1 MYLLVPVDFS
11 PHSEAALREACRLS
25 GRIGAALLVLHVV
38 HDPAAMPGYY
48 TKALLKK
55 PLLGRMEDSAAE
67 MLATFLE
74 RAAQSD
80 DDIRGCKGLESLLV
94 TGVPTTRIV
103 EVAKQRG
110 VMMIVM
116 GSQGRTG
123 LRHLMMGSIAEQV
136 VRLSPVPVTVVK
148 S

>member
-1 MYLLVPVDFS
+1 
-11 PHSEAALREACRLS
+11 
-25 GRIGAALLVLHVV
+25 VV
-38 HDPAAMPGYY
+38 HDPAQMPGYY
-48 TKALLKK
+48 TKALLDK
-55 PLLGRMEDSAAE
+55 PLLGRIEDSAAD
-67 MLATFLE
+67 MLASFLV
-74 RAAQSD
+74 RAADSH

-110 VMMIVM
+110 VTMIVM

-123 LRHLMMGSIAEQV
+123 LKHLMTGSVAEQV
-136 VRLSPVPVTVVK
+136 IRLSPVPVTVVK